1 MKKLF
6 MIGVLSASLLSGCS
20 SLGINKNVK
29 KDFDCPAQDGFGCRS
44 IESIRSM
51 IVTGGAVPSAS
62 YNVAT
67 GPDVSVSG
75 VPQWAPDVVLKV
87 HVSNYVDAH
96 GDYHD
101 DSVIYVVARHG
112 GWDIEQ

>member
-1 MKKLF
+1 MKITL
-6 MIGVLSASLLSGCS
+6 MIALASSVLMSGCAS
-20 SLGINKNVK
+20 FGMNKNVA

-51 IVTGGAVPSAS
+51 IVTGGQAPDAI
-62 YNVAT
+62 YNVSQG

-87 HVSNYVDAH
+87 HVGNYVDAH

-101 DSVIYVVARHG
+101 DSVMYVVARHG
-112 GWDIEQ
+112 GWDIK